1 MHLAQGLKEL
11 PTESTH
17 QNCLQNCDT
26 GCIRRADSDG
36 FTLIETLIVILVI
49 GILCATGIS
58 MYAGATADSQLRSL
72 NDELNSF
79 FTACRHRAIMRKTPV
94 KVVFQNNRLGI
105 SESQLLSL
113 RIPEIEEASG
123 NRINGMLIGSKSA
136 TLTDGRVVSKINL
149 NVILPGNRL
158 ATLSLEL

>member
-1 MHLAQGLKEL
+1 
-11 PTESTH
+11 
-17 QNCLQNCDT
+17 
-26 GCIRRADSDG
+26 
-36 FTLIETLIVILVI
+36 
-49 GILCATGIS
+49 